1 MRRTVMLLTLLALPS
16 IALAQAPAAMH
27 DPAQVRKAIDARNAE
42 WMGLANKGD
51 AKGFAAFYAPGATV
65 IPPGSEPVTGTANI
79 EKVFAGLLASG
90 VKNLKFKTQS
100 LDVNGNY
107 AYELGLVVRR
117 TGEGWQARRGEQQV
131 PGHLEAGD
139 GRCVAPERGR
149 VLDALR
155 ARPLN

>member
-1 MRRTVMLLTLLALPS
+1 MRPTIMLLSLLALPT
-16 IALAQAPAAMH
+16 IALAQAPAAAH
-27 DPAQVRKAIDARNAE
+27 DPAEVRKAIDARNAE
-42 WMGLANKGD
+42 WVGLANKGD

-107 AYELGLVVRR
+107 AYELGLV
-117 TGEGWQARRGEQQV
+117 TYDE
-131 PGHLEAGD
+131 PGKDGKVVAGSNKFLVIWKLGTD
-139 GRCVAPERGR
+139 GVWRPSV
-149 VLDALR
+149 DAFWMPSGH
-155 ARPLN
+155 AH